1 MRALVF
7 LLLAMMM
14 TGRAWAQADVKAD
27 PRLADALA
35 ELADEAGDVPV
46 IATLASPEPN
56 ERPGGWINLGDYIAE
71 LQLRAIN
78 DLGWTNINQLVRY
91 DSSPAMAMRVSQQR
105 LQRLI
110 QSERIVGVYVDEF
123 RAPSLTSSRG
133 LIGGKAGP
141 VSKAD
146 GSGHAVAVLDTGVDA
161 EHPFL
166 KDRVVAE
173 ACFSS
178 KGKAKTFRVMSACPN
193 GERKQV
199 GRGAGRP
206 CPPEFRCDH
215 GTHVA
220 GIVAG
225 RVGRVKVG
233 GEPTPISGV
242 APGADIVA
250 VQVFSL
256 IEGKRCGK
264 AGKCTGASD
273 SDVIRALEWVYQQRN
288 KLPLAAVNMSL
299 GGGRYKNAC
308 NSPYRFIL
316 RNLAQA
322 GIAVVVASGNESY
335 TDSIASP
342 ACIPE
347 AISVGATAKNDK
359 VTKFSNSAAM
369 LDLLAPG
376 GKIISS
382 ITDSRFKALNG
393 TSMAAPHVAAAFAV
407 LRQASPNSDVA
418 AILAALKKTGRPVRD
433 GRNGIVRPRIQ
444 IDAALAALN
453 GGQPE
458 TPTRRERTRQKPAP
472 TPKPAPSADAA
483 PKPKP
488 RAESAPAPKPRAE
501 TAPKPATSRESNVGG
516 IRVIDKRDDKKSDKI
531 KW

>member
-1 MRALVF
+1 MRAAIFV
-7 LLLAMMM
+7 LLALLMA
-14 TGRAWAQADVKAD
+14 GRAWAQADVKAD
-27 PRLADALA
+27 PRLADQLVA
-35 ELADEAGDVPV
+35 LADEAGDVPV
-46 IATLASPEPN
+46 IATLASPEPT

-91 DSSPAMAMRVSQQR
+91 DNTPAMAMRVSAQR
-105 LQRLI
+105 LQRLM

-123 RAPSLTSSRG
+123 RAPSLVSSRH
-133 LIGGKAGP
+133 LIGGDVGP
-141 VSKAD
+141 AAKAD
-146 GSGHAVAVLDTGVDA
+146 GKGMAVAVLDTGVDA

-166 KDRVVAE
+166 KERVVAE

-178 KGKAKTFRVMSACPN
+178 KGKAKTFQVSSACPN

-199 GRGAGRP
+199 GKGAGRP
-206 CPPEFRCDH
+206 CPPDFRCDH

-220 GIVAG
+220 GIIAG

-233 GEPTPISGV
+233 GKPTPISGV

-264 AGKCTGASD
+264 VGKCTGASD
-273 SDVIRALEWVYQQRN
+273 SDVIRALEWVYQQRD

-299 GGGRYKNAC
+299 GGGRYRDAC

-347 AISVGATAKNDK
+347 AISVGATAKNDQ

-376 GKIISS
+376 GKIVSS
-382 ITDSRFKALNG
+382 ITASRFKALNG

-407 LRQASPNSDVA
+407 LRAASPTSDIA
-418 AILAALKKTGRPVRD
+418 TILAALKQTGRPVRD
-433 GRNGIVRPRIQ
+433 GRNGITRPRIQ
-444 IDAALAALN
+444 IDAALAMLS
-453 GGQPE
+453 GGPAEKPVQ
-458 TPTRRERTRQKPAP
+458 RERTRPSP
-472 TPKPAPSADAA
+472 PKPAPSADAT
-483 PKPKP
+483 PKP
-488 RAESAPAPKPRAE
+488 RSRADTAPAPKPRAE
-501 TAPKPATSRESNVGG
+501 AAPTPEKPRESNVGG
-516 IRVIDKRDDKKSDKI
+516 IRVIDRSDDKKSDKI